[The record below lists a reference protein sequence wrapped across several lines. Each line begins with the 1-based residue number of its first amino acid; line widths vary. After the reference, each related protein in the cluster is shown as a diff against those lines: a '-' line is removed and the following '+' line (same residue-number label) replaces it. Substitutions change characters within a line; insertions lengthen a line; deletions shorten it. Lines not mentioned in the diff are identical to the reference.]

1 MKNKLILLL
10 LIFLL
15 SSLINVAQSFDID
28 RIPIGD
34 TEKKYDFCKVN
45 LDEIVNTTTLKSITE
60 DELLKSLSEYR
71 IVIVGETHTNQL
83 HHDVQLAVIEG
94 LVESGKKVILALEM
108 FNSAQDSVLAAWSN
122 GETDEN
128 TFIEQTGYLKTWS
141 HNYRYY
147 DAIFNYAREK
157 NIPLFG
163 VNTPRKYASKIGRG
177 GLGALEEEDLKVLPA
192 IDTSNIEH
200 KFFFK
205 VAMQGMDATMPKQ
218 FRNIYPA
225 QCLWDAAM
233 GEGAIKIANENPDA
247 VVVVLAGSGHVFYNI
262 GIGRIIKDRSDL
274 SFASL
279 VTVDV
284 PELDDEHEMNDD
296 ESEVSE
302 ISDSEMKEKT
312 KKRPARMAH
321 MPMDLTPNKVVIRS
335 LANFIW
341 GKKEM
346 EHDMYPSFGFGV
358 RKNDG
363 KGYPVKIVMPETIA
377 YENGIESGDIIL
389 SIDGNDFEN
398 SIQLRKYLQYKNW
411 DEEISFNLIREDEEI
426 EVTFIIKPVEPELCN
441 KKHK

>member
-1 MKNKLILLL
+1 MKIKLILF
-10 LIFLL
+10 ILL
-15 SSLINVAQSFDID
+15 SSTLLTVAQSFEID

-34 TEKKYDFCKVN
+34 PEKKYDFCQVN
-45 LDEIVNTTTLKSITE
+45 LDEIVNTTTLQSITK

-71 IVIVGETHTNQL
+71 IVLIGETHTNQL
-83 HHDVQLAVIEG
+83 HHDVQLDIIKG
-94 LVESGKKVILALEM
+94 LIESGKEVILALEM
-108 FNSAQDSVLAAWSN
+108 FNSAQDSVLAAWSS

-128 TFIEQTGYLKTWS
+128 TFIEQTDFLTTWS

-177 GLGALEEEDLKVLPA
+177 GLGALDEEDLKVLPA

-205 VAMQGMDATMPKQ
+205 VAMQGMDATMPAQ

-233 GEGAIKIANENPDA
+233 GEGAINIANENPNA
-247 VVVVLAGSGHVFYNI
+247 IVVVLAGSGHVVYNI
-262 GIGRIIKDRSDL
+262 GIGRIIKERSDL
-274 SFASL
+274 SFASV

-284 PELDDEHEMNDD
+284 PELEDKYGMDEDGEED
-296 ESEVSE
+296 E
-302 ISDSEMKEKT
+302 ISEPETEEEKR
-312 KKRPARMAH
+312 KKRPAHMAH

-335 LANFIW
+335 LSDFIW

-363 KGYPVKIVMPETIA
+363 QGYPVKLILPETIA
-377 YENGIESGDIIL
+377 YENGLKTGDIIL
-389 SIDGNDFEN
+389 SIDGNKFEN
-398 SIQLRKYLQYKNW
+398 STQLKKYLQYKNW
-411 DEEISFNLIREDEEI
+411 DEEITFAVIREDEEI
-426 EVTFIIKPVEPELCN
+426 DITFIIKPVEN
-441 KKHK
+441 GH